1 MSRLAGSCVLMWVRT
16 LSQAGQPQSTKSHA
30 LLRLCPAAA
39 RGDSGSWLPVLAIC
53 PRHQGTLWTLD
64 RVCQQLQSG
73 HQQDSHACPRPNSG
87 VTNPRPLGFMLPSM
101 KSTLAFLSLRR
112 TLLTCGQ
119 IGTAQRGQGAEREL
133 CPSSCLSRGLGLAIH
148 VGAGCVG
155 PHCLQWLCG
164 ITRWNPPFSIW
175 VSCVRVCRGACRHR
189 HGPSFLLETRPLST
203 QVYTPDTV
211 SSGAPASASIFP
223 EGRHTTVW
231 LSEGSKS

>member
-148 VGAGCVG
+148 VGATACNGSVVLRG
-155 PHCLQWLCG
+155 G
-164 ITRWNPPFSIW
+164 IHRSPFGSR
-175 VSCVRVCRGACRHR
+175 VRVCRGACRHR